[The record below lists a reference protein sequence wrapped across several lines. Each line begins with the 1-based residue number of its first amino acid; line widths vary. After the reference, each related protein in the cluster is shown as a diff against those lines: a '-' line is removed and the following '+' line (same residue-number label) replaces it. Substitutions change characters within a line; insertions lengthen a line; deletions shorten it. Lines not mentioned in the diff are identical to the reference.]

1 MQHKKKN
8 QIFRTCVRRAQPSAR
23 WHGKCAQLMDDVL
36 PRAFNAALKESKRLD
51 NEGERVLSF
60 FDMNSG
66 DFLRDLRK
74 AVPELLNFNACIT
87 SKLINR
93 LGVGLEMYASGKKR
107 MPRYKNGSRTIDS
120 FTISY
125 RGFRIRRTAHVNP
138 RSKAAKDPNRKLGKH
153 WGIHIKGMG
162 FCKFKGSPPK
172 GDIREVTVQR
182 TARRVNFL
190 FNVAHPAAGIDRSD
204 EPVTGIDVGTKD
216 MITLSSGEK
225 IPGHRRDLDRIKE
238 LDRKLA
244 RQKKGSKSYEK
255 TRRSRKKEWQRISDS
270 EKGFQQRMTTD
281 IVRNHGPNFAMEEK
295 VASGLMKRRKGEGK
309 RGRKRN
315 RDIQEQCWG
324 RIAHMIGY
332 KAAEAGGWLRTVNP
346 AYTSLDC
353 HRCGSRKAKEDLPLD
368 DPDRLYECSCGMVMD
383 RDENGAINIALKS
396 LGEAPGRAEPGG
408 VRLSCSGKQPE
419 EGKPQN
425 SASSR
430 LQAANPNPGA
440 HCGGARVSG
449 SHA

>member
-1 MQHKKKN
+1 MQHDRNK
-8 QIFRTCVRRAQPSAR
+8 QEFRTRVRRAQPSAR

-51 NEGERVLSF
+51 HEGERVLSF

-172 GDIREVTVQR
+172 GDIREVVVQR
-182 TARRVNFL
+182 TARRIISYSRWRGPRPRLTEATN
-190 FNVAHPAAGIDRSD
+190 PS
-204 EPVTGIDVGTKD
+204 
-216 MITLSSGEK
+216 
-225 IPGHRRDLDRIKE
+225 PG
-238 LDRKLA
+238 
-244 RQKKGSKSYEK
+244 S
-255 TRRSRKKEWQRISDS
+255 TW
-270 EKGFQQRMTTD
+270 
-281 IVRNHGPNFAMEEK
+281 GP
-295 VASGLMKRRKGEGK
+295 
-309 RGRKRN
+309 
-315 RDIQEQCWG
+315 
-324 RIAHMIGY
+324 
-332 KAAEAGGWLRTVNP
+332 RT
-346 AYTSLDC
+346 
-353 HRCGSRKAKEDLPLD
+353 
-368 DPDRLYECSCGMVMD
+368 
-383 RDENGAINIALKS
+383 
-396 LGEAPGRAEPGG
+396 
-408 VRLSCSGKQPE
+408 
-419 EGKPQN
+419 
-425 SASSR
+425 
-430 LQAANPNPGA
+430 
-440 HCGGARVSG
+440 
-449 SHA
+449 